1 VQQDLGFKTS
11 ASLSIGNYEAAMAGY
26 PVEQFIQEAS
36 MLPPIPQTAQKA
48 LAIIRDGETNAADL
62 ADILASDQVLA
73 ARVLRW
79 ANSAYYGMENRIV
92 TVRQAI
98 MILGMNVLQELVMAS
113 SVSDQMNQPLPGYGL
128 KRGELWHHALGTAV
142 GAQLIS
148 KQYRLK
154 IDQEAYYAGL
164 LCDIGKLIFEK
175 HLREINWDKSDWD
188 RQSFLEMERVCFGFD
203 HAMLGAEL
211 AHHWQLPEELVTAIA
226 FHHEPQQAPRHQEL
240 VAAVHIADISMKVL
254 GIGIGVDGLR
264 YPLDHEALKALNM
277 SWDDLFSLSAL
288 VREQLAR
295 ARDLIDIN

>member
-1 VQQDLGFKTS
+1 MVS
-11 ASLSIGNYEAAMAGY
+11 Y
-26 PVEQFIQEAS
+26 PIEQFLQEAS

-48 LAIIRDGETNAADL
+48 LAIIRDPETNAVDL

-79 ANSAYYGMENRIV
+79 ANSAFYGMENRIV

-98 MILGMNVLQELVMAS
+98 VVLGMNVIQELVMAS

-148 KQYRLK
+148 KQYRLR

-164 LCDIGKLIFEK
+164 LCDIGKLIFER
-175 HLREINWDKSDWD
+175 HLREINWDKVEWE
-188 RQSFLEMERVCFGFD
+188 RHSFLEMERSVFGID
-203 HAMLGAEL
+203 HGALGAEL
-211 AHHWQLPEELVTAIA
+211 AHHWQLPEELRTAIS
-226 FHHEPQQAPRHQEL
+226 FHHEPQRAPRHREL

-254 GIGIGVDGLR
+254 GIGIGIDGLR
-264 YPLDHEALKALNM
+264 YPLEHEALTTLNM
-277 SWDDLFSLSAL
+277 SWDDLIALSEQ
-288 VREQLAR
+288 VREHLAQ
-295 ARDLIDIN
+295 AKELIDIN

>member
-1 VQQDLGFKTS
+1 MVS
-11 ASLSIGNYEAAMAGY
+11 Y

-36 MLPPIPQTAQKA
+36 MLPPIPQTAHKA
-48 LAIIRDGETNAADL
+48 LAIIRDPETNAAEL
-62 ADILASDQVLA
+62 ADILAADQVLA

-98 MILGMNVLQELVMAS
+98 VVLGMNVIQELVMAS

-128 KRGELWHHALGTAV
+128 KRGELWHHALGTAM

-148 KQYRLK
+148 KKYRLK
-154 IDQEAYYAGL
+154 IDQEAYYSGL

-175 HLREINWDKSDWD
+175 HLREIDQLEWS
-188 RQSFLEMERVCFGFD
+188 RRSFLEMERACFGID
-203 HAMLGAEL
+203 HALLGAEL
-211 AHHWQLPEELVTAIA
+211 ARHWQLPEELVIAIT
-226 FHHEPQQAPRHQEL
+226 FHHEPQRTVRYQEL
-240 VAAVHIADISMKVL
+240 VAAVHVADISMRVL

-264 YPLDHEALKALNM
+264 YPLEHEALNVLKM
-277 SWDDLFSLSAL
+277 SWDDLFSLSEQ

-295 ARDLIDIN
+295 AKELIDIN

>member
-1 VQQDLGFKTS
+1 M
-11 ASLSIGNYEAAMAGY
+11 ASYSI
-26 PVEQFIQEAS
+26 EQFIQEAS

-48 LAIIRDGETNAADL
+48 LAIIRDPETNALDL
-62 ADILASDQVLA
+62 ANILAADQVLA

-98 MILGMNVLQELVMAS
+98 VILGMNVIQELVMAS

-148 KQYRLK
+148 KQCHLQ

-175 HLREINWDKSDWD
+175 HLRENQWNKSEWN
-188 RQSFLEMERVCFGFD
+188 RRSFLELERACFGID
-203 HAMLGAEL
+203 HAFLGAEL

-226 FHHEPQQAPRHQEL
+226 FHHEPQVAPKHLDL
-240 VAAVHIADISMKVL
+240 VAAVHVADISMKVL
-254 GIGIGVDGLR
+254 GIGIGIDGLS
-264 YPLDHEALKALNM
+264 YPLEQDALHALNM
-277 SWDDLFSLSAL
+277 TWDDVISLS
-288 VREQLAR
+288 EQVKENLAR
-295 ARDLIDIN
+295 AKEIIDIN

>member
-1 VQQDLGFKTS
+1 LAFHSTGKIEGFM
-11 ASLSIGNYEAAMAGY
+11 ASY
-26 PVEQFIQEAS
+26 PIEQFIQEAS

-48 LAIIRDGETNAADL
+48 LAIIRNPETNAADL
-62 ADILASDQVLA
+62 AEILASDQVLA

-98 MILGMNVLQELVMAS
+98 VILGLNVIQELVMAS

-148 KQYRLK
+148 KQQCLK

-175 HLREINWDKSDWD
+175 HLREVNWNNSDWG
-188 RQSFLEMERVCFGFD
+188 RLSFLEMERAYFGID
-203 HAMLGAEL
+203 HAALGAEL

-226 FHHEPQQAPRHQEL
+226 FHHEPQRTPRYKEL
-240 VAAVHIADISMKVL
+240 VAAIHLAYMSMKVL
-254 GIGIGVDGLR
+254 GIGIGIDGLR
-264 YPLDHEALKALNM
+264 YPLEQEALTTLGM
-277 SWDDLFSLSAL
+277 SWEDLFALS
-288 VREQLAR
+288 EQVGEHLAR
-295 ARDLIDIN
+295 AKELIDIN

>member
-1 VQQDLGFKTS
+1 M
-11 ASLSIGNYEAAMAGY
+11 ASY
-26 PVEQFIQEAS
+26 PIEQFIQEAS

-48 LAIIRDGETNAADL
+48 LAIMRDPETNAADL
-62 ADILASDQVLA
+62 AGILASDQVLA

-98 MILGMNVLQELVMAS
+98 VILGMNVVQELVMAS

-148 KQYRLK
+148 RQRSLR

-175 HLREINWDKSDWD
+175 HLREIKWDTSEWE
-188 RQSFLEMERVCFGFD
+188 RQSFLEMERACFGID
-203 HAMLGAEL
+203 HAVLGAEL
-211 AHHWQLPEELVTAIA
+211 AHHWQLPDELVTAIA
-226 FHHEPQQAPRHQEL
+226 FHHEPQQTPRHEEL
-240 VAAVHIADISMKVL
+240 VAAIHVADISMKVL
-254 GIGIGVDGLR
+254 GIGIGIDGLR
-264 YPLDHEALKALNM
+264 YPLEQKALTILRM
-277 SWDDLFSLSAL
+277 SWDDLFAL
-288 VREQLAR
+288 AEQVREQLAR
-295 ARDLIDIN
+295 AKELIDIT